1 MALETTVDF
10 IHGEDTIIWSTNHF
24 ATIRKMEE
32 LIEKYPNDVQI
43 VRDCRN
49 ADGEAKLFEIRVPA
63 KWMRMP
69 RPPKKR
75 EFTEEQR
82 QAASERFRK
91 YHAERKKMEME
102 DAEDV
107 GENDD
112 ED

>member
-1 MALETTVDF
+1 MAMETCIDF

-43 VRDCRN
+43 IRDYRN
-49 ADGEAKLFEIRVPA
+49 EEGEAKQLEIRVPA

-91 YHAERKKMEME
+91 YHAERKKMESEGDVDEE
-102 DAEDV
+102 DD
-107 GENDD
+107 
-112 ED
+112 